1 MCWLLGLG
9 AAGTAA
15 AGTAGTASSLGGA
28 AALSAG
34 TAGLGTAATAGL
46 GTAATGGF
54 AEMAKDY
61 LMDYGPMALGIANT
75 LMDSSSEQ
83 TAQEA
88 KYDQLKW
95 AIEGRNIAKK
105 GELLANQDRY
115 KQLSNQALD
124 SATRAYFKYDL
135 ELNNQIK
142 NANVKTQQNLIE
154 LFGESSKGSAKGLGG
169 TTAER
174 LDMQSLKNW
183 GRKNTEVARKI
194 TDSALAA
201 EFNKETAQ
209 IKASDQIKINR
220 QKLGVDLSTIYEGTP
235 PGPEPTN
242 ELPGLAM
249 NLGEGLF
256 DLWASKSGPSPF
268 TSLPKTGGLT

>member
-1 MCWLLGLG
+1 MCVALAGLG
-9 AAGTAA
+9 AAA

-34 TAGLGTAATAGL
+34 TAGTAAAGTGLAQTAMG
-46 GTAATGGF
+46 
-54 AEMAKDY
+54 Y
-61 LMDYGPMALGIANT
+61 LMDYGPMALGIAET
-75 LMDSSSEQ
+75 LMGSSSEQ

-169 TTAER
+169 TTAKR
-174 LDMQSLKNW
+174 LDMQALKNW

-194 TDSALAA
+194 TDSALSA
-201 EFNKETAQ
+201 EFNKESAQ